1 MCKQSTLH
9 SCCDHSSA
17 ILHLKARSTLS
28 GMILCALPPPPSAQL
43 RELIEAEEEGGWPE
57 IVLKCLQ
64 QKKKVDGVT

>member
-1 MCKQSTLH
+1 MLRSQLCH
-9 SCCDHSSA
+9 
-17 ILHLKARSTLS
+17 LHLKARRTLS
-28 GMILCALPPPPSAQL
+28 SMILCALPPPPCAQL